1 MVKLNTIKMAAGH
14 NLKICTSTN
23 AATESPVG
31 DASNWNLMS
40 TDAYDSTGTDY
51 QAAPITVPGSGT
63 SYSYERVMR
72 VEFTG
77 TFNAIT
83 NVLVWKSAGTLS
95 DVNLALFVGESA
107 TGVTPV
113 NTDSTIATTAMPT
126 TSGSA
131 IDITPAAGISSD
143 GDKTDYLYVQLDVPS
158 TVTTP
163 GDIGSQTLTFQYDE
177 S

>member
-1 MVKLNTIKMAAGH
+1 MAAGH
-14 NLKICTSTN
+14 NLKVCTSTN
-23 AATESPVG
+23 AATENAG

-51 QAAPITVPGSGT
+51 QSNTIAVPTAGT
-63 SYSYERVMR
+63 NYSYERVLR

-77 TFNAIT
+77 TFNDIT
-83 NVLVWKSAGTLS
+83 NVKVWKSAGTLS
-95 DVNLALFVGESA
+95 DVNLALYVGESA

-113 NTDSTIATTAMPT
+113 DTDSSIATTAMPT
-126 TSGSA
+126 VEGSA
-131 IDITPAAGISSD
+131 IDITPAAGISND
-143 GDKTDYLYVQLDVPS
+143 GDKTDFLYIQLDVPS

-163 GDIGSQTLTFQYDE
+163 GDISAQTLTFQYDE